1 MCCYYYYYSFFSV
14 LFLIIII
21 IKTPPPPNNESQ
33 IEERK
38 QHDVQYT
45 FVEHLFQQFPS
56 CLGAVVSLVL
66 PRVYGIIGAEFMPSN
81 EEITEHS
88 HKSDFDISKFNA
100 MFLWP
105 GWRY

>member
-1 MCCYYYYYSFFSV
+1 MCCYYYYYYSFSTF
-14 LFLIIII
+14 FNI
-21 IKTPPPPNNESQ
+21 IKTPTPQRITQ

-100 MFLWP
+100 MFL
-105 GWRY
+105 